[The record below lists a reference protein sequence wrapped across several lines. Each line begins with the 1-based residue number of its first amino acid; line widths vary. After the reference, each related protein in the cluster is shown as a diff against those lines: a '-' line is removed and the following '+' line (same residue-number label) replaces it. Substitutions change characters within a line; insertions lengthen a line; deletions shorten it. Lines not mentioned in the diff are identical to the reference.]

1 MKIQVDELKRYSG
14 NTGDLQ
20 YKQSNKKFDS
30 DEDFGYSTVDEYQN
44 STVEDEEDEED
55 EDKVKWELNRFKF
68 VARNLGLSARDI
80 LEADG
85 DNEVLKLIND
95 YKMRLSINASNEKIE
110 KYQKFTMKL
119 GYNKNDIYLAK
130 NLDRTVRKLKDK
142 IRKETNEKTY
152 SQLRYGKSGPFN
164 DDERK
169 KLLNYFTPFNIKIGA
184 ESKIANAFTRKK
196 AINIL
201 SYLLS
206 KNALVD
212 NEKYYL
218 IFYYIDLKQNIS
230 KSDCKKFG
238 KKPKYQE
245 FKKNLESQFPFVFE
259 PECYNIC
266 RYHTPMEIK
275 SIFLKAQGLS

>member
-14 NTGDLQ
+14 TTGDLQ
-20 YKQSNKKFDS
+20 HKQSNKKFDS
-30 DEDFGYSTVDEYQN
+30 DEDFEYSTVDEYQN
-44 STVEDEEDEED
+44 STVEDEED

-68 VARNLGLSARDI
+68 VARNLGFSERDI
-80 LEADG
+80 LKADG
-85 DNEVLKLIND
+85 NDELFKLISD
-95 YKMRLSINASNEKIE
+95 YKMKLSNNEKLE

-130 NLDRTVRKLKDK
+130 NSDRTVRKLKDR
-142 IRKETNEKTY
+142 IRKQTNEKRY

-206 KNALVD
+206 NNALVD